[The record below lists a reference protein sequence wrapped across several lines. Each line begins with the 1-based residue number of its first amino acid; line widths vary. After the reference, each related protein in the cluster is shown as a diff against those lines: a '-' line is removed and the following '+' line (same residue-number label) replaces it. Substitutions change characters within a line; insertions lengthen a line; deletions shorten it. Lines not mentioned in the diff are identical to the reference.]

1 MLELDEA
8 PPLVRRQIGRRVQRR
23 EDDRLLRGAGRFVDD
38 LEPAHTLHMAV
49 GRSPF
54 PYARI
59 LSVDISQALALPGV
73 RHVIIGPDVVKRTT
87 PLTLLRPIREVPPL
101 AYYAAAAD
109 IALFEGQ
116 PVVSIAATSRHVAED
131 ALELVDIEYDPLPAQ
146 ASIEAATG
154 SAAVPLHD
162 GQTSN
167 VLAVTT
173 RSTGAPERD
182 LEQSEVLIE
191 GVFEIN
197 RVTALSMEA
206 RAVLAEYSPGSRE
219 FTVYSSTQA
228 PHLLRK
234 QLAEVLKVDEALV
247 RVVAPMV
254 GGGFG
259 MKLGVYPEDILACLH
274 SVATK
279 RPVKWIEDRLEH
291 FRAATQAR
299 EAHHWGKIGAT
310 REGKLQVLWDTH
322 SIDMGAYHSPF
333 GPPSSSTLT
342 LTGPY
347 IVGSCYT
354 ERRIVATNKPPVGAY
369 RGYGAPE
376 SNFVCE
382 TLMDR
387 MARRLGLD
395 PLDFRVMNMIRPEQL
410 PYETPSGAIYDG
422 GDFPRCLELAAERI
436 GYRALR
442 AAPRGPGADGRHHGV
457 GLASYMEKT
466 GYPGSRWLGRE
477 AATFGAYEAV
487 TLRGTRSGSV
497 ELHTGVVSFG
507 QGGETA
513 LAQVCAD
520 ALNIDLERVCV
531 RAGDTGASPAGIGSF
546 SSRTM
551 IATSGAIAEAAVS
564 LTRGIQVIAA
574 HLLKVADPGELM
586 LAGPEIVHRLDP
598 AIKIDLDVVFA
609 TAISGHDLPD
619 GLAPGLETTAYF
631 DPSASAYGSGAAAC
645 RVAVDA
651 RTGEFEIEQFV
662 LVHDC
667 GTQINPTLVEG
678 QVQGGLAQAI
688 GAALMEELL
697 YDPDSGQL
705 RNGTMMDYFAPTA
718 ADLPEFDLD
727 HLETPSPVT
736 PYGVRGVGEAGM
748 IPPAAAIANALCDAL
763 AEYGIVLSEL
773 PLTAERVWR
782 AIRTATEG
790 RP

>member
-1 MLELDEA
+1 
-8 PPLVRRQIGRRVQRR
+8 
-23 EDDRLLRGAGRFVDD
+23 
-38 LEPAHTLHMAV
+38 MAV
-49 GRSPF
+49 SRSPF
-54 PYARI
+54 PHTRI
-59 LSVDISQALALPGV
+59 VSLDITQALAAEGV
-73 RHVIIGPDVVKRTT
+73 RHIIVGSDVVKNTT
-87 PLTLLRPIREVPPL
+87 PLTLLRPIKEVPSL

-109 IALFEGQ
+109 VALFEGQ
-116 PVVSIAATSRHVAED
+116 PVVSIAATSRHLAED
-131 ALELVDIEYDPLPAQ
+131 ALELVDIEYDPLPPQ
-146 ASIEAATG
+146 PTVQAATAPG
-154 SAAVPLHD
+154 AIPLHE
-162 GQTSN
+162 GQVGN
-167 VLAVTT
+167 VLAVTK
-173 RSTGAPERD
+173 RRTGDPEQALD
-182 LEQSEVLIE
+182 GADVLIE
-191 GVFEIN
+191 DVFEIN
-197 RVTALSMEA
+197 RVIALSMEG
-206 RAVLAEYSPGSRE
+206 RAVLAEYSPGARE

-234 QLAEVLKVDEALV
+234 QLAEVLKVEEGLV
-247 RVVAPMV
+247 RVITPMV

-259 MKLGVYPEDILACLH
+259 MKLGVYPEDVLACMH

-291 FRAATQAR
+291 FRAATHAR
-299 EAHHWGKIGAT
+299 EAHHEGKIGAT
-310 REGKLQVLWDTH
+310 RDGKLEVLWDTH

-354 ERRIVATNKPPVGAY
+354 ERRIVATNKTPVGAY

-387 MARRLGLD
+387 MARRLSID
-395 PLDFRVMNMIRPEQL
+395 PLDFRLMNMIRSEQL

-436 GYRALR
+436 EYRKLKS
-442 AAPRGPGADGRHHGV
+442 APRGPAADGRHRGI
-457 GLASYMEKT
+457 GLASYIEKT

-477 AATFGAYEAV
+477 EATFGAYEAV
-487 TLRGTRSGSV
+487 TLRCTRTGSV
-497 ELHTGVVSFG
+497 DLYTGVVSFG

-531 RAGDTGASPAGIGSF
+531 HAGDTGSSPAGIGSF

-551 IATSGAIAEAAVS
+551 IAASGAIAEAAND
-564 LTRGIQVIAA
+564 LRQTILRIAA
-574 HLLKVADPGELM
+574 HLLKLPDPDELM
-586 LAGPEIVHRLDP
+586 LAGLEVVHRLNP
-598 AIKIDLDVVFA
+598 EIRIGLDTVFA
-609 TAISGHDLPD
+609 GGISGHDLPD
-619 GLAPGLETTAYF
+619 GLAPGIESTAYF
-631 DPSASAYGSGAAAC
+631 DPAASAYGSGAAAC
-645 RVAVDA
+645 SVSVDA
-651 RTGEFEIEQFV
+651 RTGEFELERFV

-678 QVQGGLAQAI
+678 QVEGGLGQAI

-697 YDPDSGQL
+697 YDPESGQL
-705 RNGTMMDYFAPTA
+705 LNGTMMDYFAPTS
-718 ADLPEFDLD
+718 ADLPEFELD

-763 AEYGIVLSEL
+763 AEYGVVLNEL

-782 AIRTATEG
+782 AIERAKGAE
-790 RP
+790 R

>member
-1 MLELDEA
+1 MLELDKA
-8 PPLVRRQIGRRVQRR
+8 PALVRRQIGRRVARR

-54 PYARI
+54 PHARI
-59 LSVDISQALALPGV
+59 LSVNFSQALALAGV

-116 PVVSIAATSRHVAED
+116 PVVSIAATSRHIAED
-131 ALELVDIEYDPLPAQ
+131 ALELVNIEYDPLPAQ

-154 SAAVPLHD
+154 AAASPLHD

-173 RSTGAPERD
+173 RSTGDPGRD
-182 LEQSEVLIE
+182 VDQAEVVIE

-197 RVTALSMEA
+197 RVTALSMEG
-206 RAVLAEYSPGSRE
+206 RAVLAEYSPGSGE

-234 QLAEVLKVDEALV
+234 QLAEVLKVEEGLV
-247 RVVAPMV
+247 RVIAPMV

-274 SVATK
+274 SAATK

-299 EAHHWGKIGAT
+299 EAHHEAKIGAT
-310 REGKLQVLWDTH
+310 HEGKLQVLWDRH

-347 IVGSCYT
+347 VVGSCYT
-354 ERRIVATNKPPVGAY
+354 ERRIVATNKTPVGAY

-387 MARRLGLD
+387 MARRLGID

-422 GDFPRCLELAAERI
+422 GDFPRCLELAAEQI
-436 GYRALR
+436 GYRELK
-442 AAPRGPGADGRHHGV
+442 AAPRGPGADGRHRGV

-487 TLRGTRSGSV
+487 TLRGTRTGGV

-520 ALNIDLERVCV
+520 ALNIDPERICV
-531 RAGDTGASPAGIGSF
+531 RAGDTGSSPAGIGSF

-551 IATSGAIAEAAVS
+551 IASSGAIAEAADR
-564 LTRGIQVIAA
+564 LTHGILAVAA

-586 LAGPEIVHRLDP
+586 VAGPEVVHRLDP
-598 AIKIDLDVVFA
+598 ATKMDLATVFA
-609 TAISGHDLPD
+609 AAISGHDLPD
-619 GLAPGLETTAYF
+619 GLAPGLEATAYF

-645 RVAVDA
+645 RVAVNA
-651 RTGEFEIEQFV
+651 RTGEFEVEKFV

-667 GTQINPTLVEG
+667 GTQVNPTLVEG

-718 ADLPEFDLD
+718 ADLPEFDLG

-763 AEYGIVLSEL
+763 AEYRIVLSEL

-782 AIRTATEG
+782 AVRDAMEG
-790 RP
+790 RQ